1 MHNQRT
7 MSDLLLVFAI
17 ALAFA
22 IAATSHAAILAGM
35 LRRRQFKHALLAL
48 LLPPL
53 SLYWAY
59 TEGMRTRGT
68 ILLSSTLVYV
78 ATLSMAILR
87 G

>member
-7 MSDLLLVFAI
+7 MSDLLLVLTI
-17 ALAFA
+17 ALTFA
-22 IAATSHAAILAGM
+22 LAATSHVAILAGM
-35 LRRRQFKHALLAL
+35 LRRRQFRHALLAS

-59 TEGMRTRGT
+59 TDGMRKRGT
-68 ILLSSTLVYV
+68 ILLSSTLVYA